1 MPLYNKTLYTAIEIS
16 KTLDNIN
23 QLSYEKAREDLIVQI
38 SQMYFLAQNT
48 AEQIRLIDE
57 NIVRLKGLRDIT
69 VAFYENGMAV
79 EVDVKRVNINIEN
92 LSVQRDN
99 ATSMLEQQ
107 YNMLKYVMD
116 YPADKEIEVTSV
128 NPQETIKANLTGMS
142 TNLYELQILEKK
154 QTLAEQQKRMAKEG
168 YLPSLSLSGNLAFT
182 AYTDRLKNWFHSG
195 ESNHWYDSNGIGL
208 SLRIPV
214 FDGFEK
220 RSKIRK
226 AQIDIENAR
235 LEYENATKSLETD
248 YLNATNDM
256 MNSERNF
263 RKQLDNYNLARDVYD
278 VTADQYREGVASMT
292 AVLQDEMRVSEAQ
305 NNYLSAHYNY
315 QIANLKLLK
324 ITGQLKSLTE

>member
-1 MPLYNKTLYTAIEIS
+1 
-16 KTLDNIN
+16 
-23 QLSYEKAREDLIVQI
+23 
-38 SQMYFLAQNT
+38 MYFLAQNT

-69 VAFYENGMAV
+69 IAFYENGMAV

-128 NPQETIKANLTGMS
+128 DPQETIKAKLTGMS

-226 AQIDIENAR
+226 AQIDIDNAR

>member
-128 NPQETIKANLTGMS
+128 DPQETIKAKLTGMS

-182 AYTDRLKNWFHSG
+182 AYTDKLKNWFHSG

>member
-1 MPLYNKTLYTAIEIS
+1 
-16 KTLDNIN
+16 
-23 QLSYEKAREDLIVQI
+23 
-38 SQMYFLAQNT
+38 
-48 AEQIRLIDE
+48 
-57 NIVRLKGLRDIT
+57 
-69 VAFYENGMAV
+69 
-79 EVDVKRVNINIEN
+79 
-92 LSVQRDN
+92 
-99 ATSMLEQQ
+99 
-107 YNMLKYVMD
+107 MD

-128 NPQETIKANLTGMS
+128 DPQETIKAKLTGMS

-182 AYTDRLKNWFHSG
+182 AYTDKLKNWFHSG

>member
-1 MPLYNKTLYTAIEIS
+1 
-16 KTLDNIN
+16 
-23 QLSYEKAREDLIVQI
+23 
-38 SQMYFLAQNT
+38 MYFLAQNT

-128 NPQETIKANLTGMS
+128 DPQETIKAKLTGMS